1 MKFGLGLGVFAL
13 CAAFCHPAKAQSSAS
28 SATSTPLNLNP
39 AGISLHFADHYHLL
53 PSEADLNAKIDA
65 GGLAQPDANDSHEG
79 KAGDGRGEV
88 RPPRIQD
95 VPPWEVTR
103 MCTAGSLN
111 RKDCRFHWWPAFRE
125 QTQYLF
131 IETGWNLGTNTHVW
145 QATTH
150 GHWFHNWMESVEGF
164 KFSRWNDANPIS
176 DDYVGHPMMGAISM
190 DIFIQNYPRGMS
202 IEAQNTKEYWHSRL
216 WGLLWSTIY
225 STQWKLGPISE
236 ASFGNTGKD
245 TAFDKNAGHKTNGTG
260 TVGLV
265 ITPVGG
271 WIWTLGEDFVDLHLL
286 RYADQKTTNPLLLFG
301 MGFANPCR
309 SFANLMRFK
318 APWYRDTRP
327 VRPHREWP
335 TMTDLQPAP

>member
-13 CAAFCHPAKAQSSAS
+13 CAAFCYPANAQSNAS
-28 SATSTPLNLNP
+28 SGTSTPLNLNP
-39 AGISLHFADHYHLL
+39 PGISLHFADHYHLL
-53 PSEADLNAKIDA
+53 PTEVDLNAIIDA
-65 GGLAQPDANDSHEG
+65 GSLAQPDANSSHEG
-79 KAGDGRGEV
+79 KAGNGRGEV

-95 VPPWEVTR
+95 VPPWEVTG
-103 MCTAGSLN
+103 MCDAGKLD
-111 RKDCRFHWWPAFRE
+111 RKACQFHWWPAFRE

-131 IETGWNLGTNTHVW
+131 IETGWNLATNTHVW
-145 QATTH
+145 EATTH
-150 GHWFHNWMESVEGF
+150 GHWFQNWMDSVEGF

-202 IEAQNTKEYWHSRL
+202 VEAQNTKEYWHSRL
-216 WGLLWSTIY
+216 WGLLWATIY

-245 TAFDKNAGHKTNGTG
+245 TSFDKNAGHKTNGTG

-271 WIWTLGEDFVDLHLL
+271 WIWTLGEDFVDMHLL
-286 RYADQKTTNPLLLFG
+286 RFADQKTTNPLLLFG

-318 APWYRDTRP
+318 APWYRDSRP

-335 TMTDLQPAP
+335 TMTDLQAAP